1 MSAILQGG
9 PGNWWREHYVGRGRR
24 REERTQAD
32 EIGAPM
38 EDRSGTLECLFG
50 HA

>member
-1 MSAILQGG
+1 MSAILLDEPGTMWEGG
-9 PGNWWREHYVGRGRR
+9 GEGRR
-24 REERTQAD
+24 RTQAD

-38 EDRSGTLECLFG
+38 EDRLGPLECLFG